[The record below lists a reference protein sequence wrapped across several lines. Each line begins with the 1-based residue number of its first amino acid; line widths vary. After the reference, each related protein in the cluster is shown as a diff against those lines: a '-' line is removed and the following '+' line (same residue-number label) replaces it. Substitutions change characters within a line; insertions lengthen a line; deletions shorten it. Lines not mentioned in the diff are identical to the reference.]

1 MIKEEKPTAFQKYT
15 PIKRAAMLQSGTF
28 LQYGT
33 YKDISKKYHPQSFI
47 IHH

>member
-1 MIKEEKPTAFQKYT
+1 
-15 PIKRAAMLQSGTF
+15 MLQSGTF

-47 IHH
+47 IHHWSLINIWNEDKDE